1 MEILTKTIQQRFSSI
16 FRANGNIYKRS
27 NKHFIYGI
35 QLSKD
40 LAAAEARFRMNQ
52 QQHRD
57 RDGEQKLTP
66 SRVTLVCDDDEGI
79 KDEEDNEN
87 VFEE

>member
-1 MEILTKTIQQRFSSI
+1 
-16 FRANGNIYKRS
+16 
-27 NKHFIYGI
+27 
-35 QLSKD
+35 
-40 LAAAEARFRMNQ
+40 MNQ